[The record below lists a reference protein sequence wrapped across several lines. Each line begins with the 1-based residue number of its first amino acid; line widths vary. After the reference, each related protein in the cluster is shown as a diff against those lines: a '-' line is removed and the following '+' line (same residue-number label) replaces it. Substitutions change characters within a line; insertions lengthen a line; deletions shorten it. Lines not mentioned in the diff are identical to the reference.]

1 MQNLIKKFIFI
12 AVGLFFS
19 VSIYGQQ
26 KSVWEGSWKNPL
38 PNNVGYLKIKM
49 ISKTKFRFEISSTSG
64 ANMGDISGTATIKQ
78 SQAFFD
84 DGKSANNRTAAAN
97 SGCKLTFIQ
106 KAKTIDIRQ
115 QGCAE
120 YGGIG
125 FMFSGAYL
133 KGNPKTIEYNLVDL
147 YILLNAAVDAK
158 FKSLVGK
165 NYRQFVEA
173 MMYMTFADDD
183 QDNFGAKVFSGCVRG
198 ICPYNAAIIMFDKDS
213 NFWAAFI
220 EIDNKSKA
228 KINYFSNVGE
238 WKNKMPKTIENW
250 VEQQRKFNENLEV
263 VYKVK

>member
-1 MQNLIKKFIFI
+1 MQNLVKKFIFI
-12 AVGLFFS
+12 AIGLVFS

-38 PNNVGYLKIKM
+38 PNSIGYLKIKM
-49 ISKTKFRFEISSTSG
+49 ISKTQFQFEINSTSG
-64 ANMGDISGTATIKQ
+64 ANMGDISGIASII
-78 SQAFFD
+78 
-84 DGKSANNRTAAAN
+84 GKEAYFNDNKANDRYRAAN
-97 SGCKLTFIQ
+97 TGCRLTFIQ
-106 KAKTIDIRQ
+106 KVKSIDILQ
-115 QGCAE
+115 QGCDE

-125 FMFSGAYL
+125 VRFSGAYL

-147 YILLNAAVDAK
+147 YILPNAAVDAK

-198 ICPYNAAIIMFDKDS
+198 ICPYNAAIIMFDKNS
-213 NFWAAFI
+213 NFGAAFI
-220 EIDNKSKA
+220 ELDDKSKA

-238 WKNKMPKTIENW
+238 WTNKMPKTIENW
-250 VEQQRKFNENLEV
+250 VEQQRKLNENLEV